1 MSKVSRRRDRVN
13 PHEQFCHNKDCR
25 AYGREGEGHIA
36 IHSQRE
42 RRYQCKRCRRTF
54 SQTTGTALYRLHK
67 PKELVFTVITL
78 LAHGCPL
85 QAVVA
90 AFGLDERTVARWERE
105 AGMQCWRVHEHIVE
119 GGRVELGQVQADEL
133 RVRVVGGVMWL
144 AGALAVES
152 RLWLGGVVSLS
163 RDRDLIRALLSRVRV
178 CGSVRAVL
186 LCTDGL
192 AGYPK
197 AAIHLFREPLR
208 TGRVGR
214 PRLILPE
221 GVMIAQ
227 VIKRYAKRRVIGV
240 VRRVVTGISEAVAAR
255 LRATQGGSEASVIN
269 TAYIERLQAT
279 FRSRL
284 AALVRRSRTPVR
296 LRETLEAGMWLVG
309 TCYNFC
315 WTHKSMRRERERNE
329 LPGGKWVHSTPAQA
343 AGLTEHRWS
352 VEELLSFCV
361 PPAETPKWRGRRPKW
376 LVEAACAA

>member
-1 MSKVSRRRDRVN
+1 MD
-13 PHEQFCHNKDCR
+13 PQDQFCHNEGCR
-25 AYGREGEGHIA
+25 AYGRKAEGHIV
-36 IHSQRE
+36 IHSSTE
-42 RRYQCKRCRRTF
+42 RRYQCKRCKKTF
-54 SQTTGTALYRLHK
+54 SETKGTALYRMHK
-67 PKELVFTVITL
+67 PKELVLTVVTL

-85 QAVVA
+85 RAICA
-90 AFGLDERTVARWERE
+90 AFGLDERTVARWEKE
-105 AGMQCWRVHEHIVE
+105 AGMQGRRVHEHIVE
-119 GGRVELGQVQADEL
+119 GGRLELRQVQADEL

-152 RLWLGGVVSLS
+152 RLWLGGVVSIR
-163 RDRDLIRALLSRVRV
+163 RDRDLIRALLSRVRA
-178 CGSVRAVL
+178 CGLVRGVL

-227 VIKRYAKRRVIGV
+227 AIKRYAKRRVVGV
-240 VRRVVTGISEAVAAR
+240 IRRVVIGADEVVAAR
-255 LRATQGGSEASVIN
+255 LRATQGGLQTAVIN

-284 AALVRRSRTPVR
+284 AALVRRSRAPVR
-296 LRETLEAGMWLVG
+296 LRETLESGMFLVG

-315 WTHKSMRRERERNE
+315 CTHKSMRREREGNDP
-329 LPGGKWVHSTPAQA
+329 PGGKWVESTPAQV
-343 AGLTEHRWS
+343 AGLTDHRWS
-352 VEELLSFCV
+352 VEELLSFSV
-361 PPAETPKWRGRRPKW
+361 PPAEMPKWRGRRPRW